1 MIGLG
6 IKFHKPKT
14 KQGAI
19 MRKILI
25 IMTIIMSTALM
36 GQIRLSADMAGTG
49 ANDVLGSPDSD
60 TKLGITLGYD
70 HVLGSSGS
78 LDYGAGLSYQLD
90 RGSETTVGGTTYD
103 GGKFGFTT
111 ISGFLHYNYSESI
124 YTGSR
129 LGYAIMF
136 SGDDDFNPDD
146 ADLKGGIGWDAH
158 FGYNINDQ
166 MGVELS
172 YNSNDGSMEAGSTT
186 VKVRYTRVRI
196 SFLYSL

>member
-1 MIGLG
+1 
-6 IKFHKPKT
+6 
-14 KQGAI
+14 
-19 MRKILI
+19 
-25 IMTIIMSTALM
+25 MSTALM

-129 LGYAIMF
+129 LEYAIMF
-136 SGDDDFNPDD
+136 SGDDDFAGDN
-146 ADLKGGIGWDAH
+146 DLKGGIGWGGH
-158 FGYNINDQ
+158 FGYNINEQ

-172 YNSNDGSMEAGSTT
+172 YNSNDGTMDVGGTEVTF
-186 VKVRYTRVRI
+186 RYTRLSV

>member
-1 MIGLG
+1 
-6 IKFHKPKT
+6 
-14 KQGAI
+14 

-36 GQIRLSADMAGTG
+36 GQIRLTADMAG
-49 ANDVLGSPDSD
+49 ALAHDVAGSPDFDS
-60 TKLGITLGYD
+60 KLGITLGDD
-70 HVLGSSGS
+70 HVLGSAGS
-78 LDYGAGLSYQLD
+78 LDYGAGLEYQLN
-90 RGSETTVGGTTYD
+90 RGAEYSGTEL
-103 GGKFGFTT
+103 GKFGFTS

-136 SGDDDFNPDD
+136 SGDDDFAGDN
-146 ADLKGGIGWDAH
+146 DLKGGIGWGGH
-158 FGYNINDQ
+158 FGYNINEQ

-172 YNSNDGSMEAGSTT
+172 YNSNDGTMSYTGSDDVTF
-186 VKVRYTRVRI
+186 RYTRLSV

>member
-1 MIGLG
+1 
-6 IKFHKPKT
+6 
-14 KQGAI
+14 

-36 GQIRLSADMAGTG
+36 GQIRLTADMAGTL
-49 ANDVLGSPDSD
+49 ANDILGFPDVDSQ
-60 TKLGITLGYD
+60 LGITLGYD
-70 HVLGSSGS
+70 HVLGNAGS
-78 LDYGAGLSYQLD
+78 LEYGAGLEYQLN
-90 RGSETTVGGTTYD
+90 RGAEYSGND
-103 GGKFGFTT
+103 LGKFGFTS

-136 SGDDDFNPDD
+136 SGDDDFAGDN
-146 ADLKGGIGWDAH
+146 DLKGGIGWGAH
-158 FGYNINDQ
+158 FGYNINEQ

-172 YNSNDGSMEAGSTT
+172 YNSNDGTMSYTGSDDVTF
-186 VKVRYTRVRI
+186 RYTRVRI